1 MMEAEMERLVVAL
14 PPDDDDRASAHASG
28 VLGQYNAPTFVL
40 KEAPSLHD
48 AISLL
53 HDGHVDLLVA
63 SAPMWGDMEQNGL
76 SIAACLQRREP
87 TWVMVSDDKPE
98 MLYHE
103 AKVGCDH
110 PLLHRQLTRLRPDLV
125 LVDPRSVEDGW
136 DGMSG
141 TERTAWYEDARQT
154 GALEGYVIPRA
165 LHRSLPGRPPRRHTL
180 GLHRD
185 DPTRP
190 RFVPPPLGGMTLLI
204 SRSGFPNEQ
213 LKPISDA
220 GALLAHRIERAMLA
234 AVPAPLRPITG
245 IHVERRRPGTLL
257 MEAAKVEDE
266 HTLESML
273 DPEASL
279 KTKGHRV
286 EIIIE
291 ALGANGRGSASCER
305 VFPVEH
311 THTGMVRALE
321 EWSEVLQAM
330 TSEHAALVKGAQFM
344 GEFEASYIEAHGAM
358 MHLEDDG

>member
-1 MMEAEMERLVVAL
+1 MEAELERLVVAL
-14 PPDDDDRASAHASG
+14 PPDDDDRASAHASS
-28 VLGQYNAPTFVL
+28 VLGQANRPTFAL
-40 KEAPSLHD
+40 KQTPSLHD
-48 AISLL
+48 AVSLL
-53 HDGHVDLLVA
+53 RDGHVDLLVA
-63 SAPMWGDMEQNGL
+63 SAQMWGDIEQNGL
-76 SIAACLQRREP
+76 TIAACLQRREP

-98 MLYHE
+98 MLHHE
-103 AKVGCDH
+103 ASIGCDH
-110 PLLHRQLTRLRPDLV
+110 PLLHRQLARLRPDLV
-125 LVDPRSVEDGW
+125 LIDPRTLNDTW
-136 DGMSG
+136 DEMNGS
-141 TERTAWYEDARQT
+141 ERTAWYEDARQRGT
-154 GALEGYVIPRA
+154 LEGYVIPRS

-190 RFVPPPLGGMTLLI
+190 RFVPPPLGGLTLLI
-204 SRSGFPNEQ
+204 SRSGFPNAQ

-220 GALLAHRIERAMLA
+220 GALLAHRIERAMMS
-234 AVPAPLRPITG
+234 AVPAALRPITG
-245 IHVERRRPGTLL
+245 IHVERRRPATLL

-266 HTLESML
+266 HTIESML

-291 ALGANGRGSASCER
+291 TLGVSGRGSASSER
-305 VFPVEH
+305 VFPIEH

-344 GEFEASYIEAHGAM
+344 GEFEASYTEAHGAM
-358 MHLEDDG
+358 MRLEDDG

>member
-1 MMEAEMERLVVAL
+1 MEGEMDRLLVAL
-14 PPDDDDRASAHASG
+14 PPNDDDRASSHATS
-28 VLGQYNAPTFVL
+28 VLGPSAQPRFVL

-63 SAPMWGDMEQNGL
+63 SAAMWGDMDQTGL
-76 SIAACLQRREP
+76 AIAACLQRREP

-98 MLYHE
+98 MLHHE
-103 AKVGCDH
+103 ARVGCDH
-110 PLLHRQLTRLRPDLV
+110 PLLERQLTRLRPDLA
-125 LVDPRSVEDGW
+125 LVDPNESVEDWGSM
-136 DGMSG
+136 DGAA
-141 TERTAWYEDARQT
+141 RTAWYEEARQR
-154 GALEGYVIPRA
+154 GNLEGYVIPRS

-190 RFVPPPLGGMTLLI
+190 RFVPPPLGGLTLII
-204 SRSGFPNEQ
+204 SRSGFPNEG
-213 LKPISDA
+213 LKHLSDA
-220 GALLAHRIERAMLA
+220 GALLAHRMERAMLA
-234 AVPAPLRPITG
+234 AVPASLRPITG
-245 IHVERRRPGTLL
+245 IHVERRRPRTLL
-257 MEAAKVEDE
+257 LEAAKVEDE
-266 HTLESML
+266 HTIESML
-273 DPEASL
+273 NPEASL

-291 ALGANGRGSASCER
+291 TLGANGRGSASSER

-330 TSEHAALVKGAQFM
+330 TSEHPALSKGAQFM
-344 GEFEASYIEAHGAM
+344 GEFEASYVEAHGAM
-358 MHLEDDG
+358 MDLDEDR